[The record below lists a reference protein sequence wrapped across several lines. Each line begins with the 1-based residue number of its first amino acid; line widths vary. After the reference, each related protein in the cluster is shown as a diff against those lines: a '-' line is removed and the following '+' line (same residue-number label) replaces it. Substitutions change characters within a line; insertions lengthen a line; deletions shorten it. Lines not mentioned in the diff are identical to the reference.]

1 METQWQVRLMVGK
14 KFGPNWRSDTFSS
27 RQEAEELYNTLLD
40 QTVRDHG
47 ILMAPEDE
55 NNWKYRIGSTD
66 YYVSSAETDEEQSF
80 FVKKVVRG
88 WFFDESTDVFI
99 LTLTKMDVSRLVT
112 GDVSNQ
118 IDQVFID

>member
-27 RQEAEELYNTLLD
+27 RQEAEDLYNTLLD

-47 ILMAPEDE
+47 ILMTPGDE
-55 NNWKYRIGSTD
+55 ISWKYRIGSTD
-66 YYVSSAETDEEQSF
+66 YYVGRTSETDEEQSF
-80 FVKKVVRG
+80 VVKKVVRG

-99 LTLTKMDVSRLVT
+99 LTLTRMEVPSDASKLV
-112 GDVSNQ
+112 
-118 IDQVFID
+118 DQMFFD